1 MFELLPVSEILTKS
15 MIPID
20 MYDLCENNYTIDL
33 KRTKIQTKYS

>member
-20 MYDLCENNYTIDL
+20 MYDICENRRFLIT
-33 KRTKIQTKYS
+33 Q